1 MQAVIDLG
9 NSFGKIGWFEG
20 NSLIEAQHH
29 IPFENLETVLQKHPF
44 DAAILSST
52 SHDTSPL
59 AKKISSPRVAVYE
72 LSPSLPVPILKDY
85 DTPHTLGA
93 DRVAAAV
100 GAAFMFPQQHSLII
114 DAGTCITYDWQSESG
129 AFEGGIISLGLR
141 MRLKAMHTFTKRL
154 PDLAFDTA
162 KYPTLIGKN
171 TTNAMYSGA
180 INGMIA
186 EINGI
191 IERYLKEKGKCN
203 ILVCGGDAPYFE
215 NRLNYPIFAL
225 PNLVLVGLNQI
236 LRHNVLQKKQ

>member
-1 MQAVIDLG
+1 MQAIIDLG
-9 NSFGKIGWFEG
+9 NSFGKIGWFDG
-20 NSLIEAQHH
+20 DTLLEAQYRV
-29 IPFENLETVLQKHPF
+29 PFEDLEKSINKYPCSQ
-44 DAAILSST
+44 AILSST
-52 SHDTSPL
+52 SHDTTLL
-59 AKKISSPRVAVYE
+59 AKKISANGLEVVYE
-72 LSPSLPVPILKDY
+72 LSPTLPVPILKDY
-85 DTPHTLGA
+85 DTPQTLGA

-100 GAAFMFPQQHSLII
+100 GAAFMFPHQNCLLI

-154 PDLAFDTA
+154 PELAFDTN
-162 KYPTLIGKN
+162 KYPALIGKN
-171 TTNAMYSGA
+171 TKNAMYSGA

-203 ILVCGGDAPYFE
+203 VLVCGGDAPYFE
-215 NRLNYPIFAL
+215 NRLNYPIFAT

-236 LRHNVLQKKQ
+236 LRYNVLQKK